1 MDRENYI
8 KQILELK
15 TDEEKMKM
23 LKTLTLDE
31 QIIVIKSFSDENIKK
46 YIGKFKYQYYFE
58 SLLDGIK
65 DEMYKIEQFKKT
77 KDLYTKLSIISET
90 SNRDFQYKLI
100 SMLDGSIYK
109 DLLKTNFDKQN
120 YIKDINLNVKYD
132 IDPDITFGVE
142 LEAYNPDLLKRPQ
155 IIVANKM
162 DQDEATLFL
171 QEFKEKLQDDI
182 PIFEI
187 SALTKT
193 NLQALN

>member
-58 SLLDGIK
+58 YLLDGIK

-109 DLLKTNFDKQN
+109 DLLKTNFNKQD

-142 LEAYNPDLLKRPQ
+142 LEAHNPDC
-155 IIVANKM
+155 
-162 DQDEATLFL
+162 
-171 QEFKEKLQDDI
+171 EFYKV
-182 PIFEI
+182 
-187 SALTKT
+187 
-193 NLQALN
+193 LNNILVDWKFVNE

>member
-1 MDRENYI
+1 MDRENYL

-120 YIKDINLNVKYD
+120 FIK
-132 IDPDITFGVE
+132 F
-142 LEAYNPDLLKRPQ
+142 LK
-155 IIVANKM
+155 IY
-162 DQDEATLFL
+162 
-171 QEFKEKLQDDI
+171 
-182 PIFEI
+182 
-187 SALTKT
+187 
-193 NLQALN
+193 